1 MCALSNFFFQ
11 DEAGAYLIDRDPRYF
26 PPILNFLRCGRLIV
40 DGNISE
46 EGVLEEAEFYNLT
59 NLVQV
64 LKAKIR
70 AHLNPVSVD
79 RILWYTGFWQP
90 AFEY

>member
-1 MCALSNFFFQ
+1 MFIFFLLQPFFQ

-70 AHLNPVSVD
+70 AHLNPVSTE
-79 RILWYTGFWQP
+79 RRTFWLP
-90 AFEY
+90 AFGH